1 MVLWVVAHYLYNT
14 SMVYILSKKERNGVF
29 VLFGVLQGAVCPKYP
44 WGSAIKEGVAALG
57 PLCLCGNGDGGF
69 GSILCYSIV
78 L

>member
-1 MVLWVVAHYLYNT
+1 MVAHYLTYSNR
-14 SMVYILSKKERNGVF
+14 VYILSKKERNGVF

-44 WGSAIKEGVAALG
+44 KGSDIKEGPAALG